1 VPGRHFFP
9 FSLLILTGCA
19 TGVDS
24 VAETS
29 TVRVSNVAE
38 INVQPTDNGI
48 VCEVRKVT
56 GSKIAQRICYE
67 RDANDA
73 MQDHDQ
79 RVLLDEINNSSQREM
94 IESSMREAARGSR

>member
-1 VPGRHFFP
+1 VLGRHFFP
-9 FSLLILTGCA
+9 FYLVLLTGCA
-19 TGVDS
+19 TRIDS

-38 INVQPTDNGI
+38 INVEPTDNGI

-67 RDANDA
+67 RDAHDA
-73 MQDHDQ
+73 MRDHDQ
-79 RVLLDEINNSSQREM
+79 RVLLDEINDSSQREM
-94 IESSMREAARGSR
+94 IQSSMREAARSSR